1 MNPALWLT
9 RAARLT
15 PRAPALLDGAD
26 TVADY
31 EEFARRAAAIAGRLR
46 ERYGALPGDRVAI
59 FMPNSV
65 SYIELL
71 YGIWF
76 AGCVAVPI
84 NSKLHAREA
93 AWMVSDSGARLV
105 VTSGAKPPAPL
116 ACVECATVVS
126 IDEFLGLD
134 TATPGDPQQRN
145 ADDIAWLFYTSGTTG
160 RPKGVMITNGNIA
173 AMAMSYF
180 VDVDSVGQRDAILY
194 AAPISHG
201 AGLYNFMFT
210 IRGARHVVPRAE
222 TFDPLEIQ
230 ALAERLDNLC
240 FFAAPT
246 MVRRLVASA
255 RQTGFSGAGIRTIV
269 YGGGPMY
276 LSDIK
281 EAVATLGARFVQ
293 IYGQGESPMTIC
305 ALSRDLIAD
314 RQGERWETRLGSVGR
329 AHSCVEV
336 RVADDSGQ
344 ELPRGEIGEVLV
356 RGPTVMKGY
365 WNNPDATEA
374 AIRDGWLWTGDL
386 GEMDTDGFLT
396 LRDRSKDLIISG
408 GTNIYPREVEEVLT
422 AHQSVLEAAVL
433 GEADPEWGE
442 IVVAVVALRQGH
454 SADDDALDGHCV
466 ANIARFKRPK
476 RYVYVHELPKNAYG
490 KVLKTELRDLLGHH
504 YPAHSPTSNEG
515 R

>member
-15 PRAPALLDGAD
+15 PRAPALLDGAE

-31 EEFARRAAAIAGRLR
+31 QEFARRAAAIADRLR
-46 ERYGALPGDRVAI
+46 ERHGVLPGDRIAI

-65 SYIELL
+65 GYLELL

-84 NSKLHAREA
+84 NAKLHAREA
-93 AWMVSDSGARLV
+93 AWMVDDSGARLV
-105 VTSGAKPPAPL
+105 VTSGAKLPAL
-116 ACVECATVVS
+116 RSCVAGAPVVA
-126 IDEFLGLD
+126 IDEFGGLD
-134 TATPGDPQQRN
+134 GPTRVGDPQQRG

-180 VDVDSVGQRDAILY
+180 VDVDVVGQQDAILY

-210 IRGARHVVPRAE
+210 MRGARHVVPRAE
-222 TFDPLEIQ
+222 TFDPVEIQ
-230 ALAERLDNLC
+230 ALAGRLDNLC

-314 RQGERWETRLGSVGR
+314 RRGERWEARLASVGR

-336 RVADDSGQ
+336 MVVNDKGQ

-365 WNNPDATEA
+365 WNNPDATKA
-374 AIRDGWLWTGDL
+374 SIRDGWLWTGDL
-386 GEMDTDGFLT
+386 GEMDADGFLT

-422 AHQSVLEAAVL
+422 AHRSVLEAAVL

-442 IVVAVVALRQGH
+442 IVVAAVVLRPGY
-454 SADDDALDGHCV
+454 SPDDAALDEHCV

-476 RYVYVHELPKNAYG
+476 RYIYLKELPKNAYG
-490 KVLKTELRDLLGHH
+490 KVLKTELRGTV
-504 YPAHSPTSNEG
+504 ASANPTATA
-515 R
+515 RT

>member
-15 PRAPALLDGAD
+15 PRAPALLDGAEL
-26 TVADY
+26 VADY
-31 EEFARRAAAIAGRLR
+31 QEFARRAAAIAGRLR
-46 ERYGALPGDRVAI
+46 ERHGALPGDRIAI

-65 SYIELL
+65 GYIELL

-84 NSKLHAREA
+84 NAKLHVREA
-93 AWMVSDSGARLV
+93 AWMVDDSGARLV
-105 VTSGAKPPAPL
+105 VTSGAKLADLRSCADGAQVVAIDAFSGLDEAMPPA
-116 ACVECATVVS
+116 
-126 IDEFLGLD
+126 G
-134 TATPGDPQQRN
+134 PQQRS
-145 ADDIAWLFYTSGTTG
+145 ADDLAWLFYTSGTTG

-180 VDVDSVGQRDAILY
+180 VDVDDVGQRDAILY

-210 IRGARHVVPRAE
+210 MRGARHIVPRAE
-222 TFDPLEIQ
+222 TFDPIEIQ
-230 ALAERLDNLC
+230 ALAERLDSLC

-255 RQTGFSGAGIRTIV
+255 RQNGFSGAGIRTIV

-276 LSDIK
+276 LTDIK
-281 EAVATLGARFVQ
+281 EAVAVLGARFVQ

-305 ALSRDLIAD
+305 ALSRELIAD
-314 RQGERWETRLGSVGR
+314 RRNERWESRLGSVGR
-329 AHSCVEV
+329 AHCCVEV
-336 RVADDSGQ
+336 MIADDRGQ
-344 ELPRGEIGEVLV
+344 ELARGEIGEVLV
-356 RGPTVMKGY
+356 RGPTVMRGY
-365 WNNPDATEA
+365 WNNPDATKA
-374 AIRDGWLWTGDL
+374 AIREGWLWTGDL
-386 GEMDTDGFLT
+386 GEMDADGFVT

-422 AHQSVLEAAVL
+422 AHRTVLEAAVL
-433 GEADPEWGE
+433 GKADPEWGE
-442 IVVAVVALRQGH
+442 IVVAVVVLRQGH
-454 SADDDALDGHCV
+454 SPDDEALDRHCV

-476 RYVYVHELPKNAYG
+476 RYVYVRELPKNAYG
-490 KVLKTELRDLLGHH
+490 KVLKTELRDLLDN
-504 YPAHSPTSNEG
+504 P